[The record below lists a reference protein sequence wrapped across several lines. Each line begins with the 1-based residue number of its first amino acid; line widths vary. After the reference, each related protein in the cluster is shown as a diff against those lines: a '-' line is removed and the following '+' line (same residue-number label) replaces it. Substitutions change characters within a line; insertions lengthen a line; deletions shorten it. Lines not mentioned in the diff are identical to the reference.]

1 MQDYPPLAGNGNHLS
16 GRDGKGRRDTGLEPR
31 PTHDTGISLW
41 IAATTVII
49 SLGVVLVF
57 TQGHVKNGGAPF
69 VITPPTQI
77 SAYPATKP

>member
-1 MQDYPPLAGNGNHLS
+1 MQDYPPLAGNGS
-16 GRDGKGRRDTGLEPR
+16 TERRSNGTDTR

-41 IAATTVII
+41 IAAATVII
-49 SLGVVLVF
+49 SLGILLIF

-77 SAYPATKP
+77 SAYPAATL